1 MYNHALIEKINNKIT
16 GKNPETEYTI
26 IKLKKLVKFLNI
38 YIFLIPA
45 YLGCF
50 GYLLAMAVDD
60 NVNHLTFSNR
70 IGVYRKLHFC
80 AVCGKAYSRK
90 IELDMHQ
97 FCHSVPLAAPENLL
111 RGNLGDLMTQCPCCF
126 KAFCRR
132 QDLMCHMDNGDR
144 CVKIESESSIAINHQ
159 KQRMGQSSGKVKR
172 YMSKPREDRHVKY
185 NDRSRRFGELITTQY
200 YGPVTKFERQC
211 AIVQRFLD
219 AEKSS
224 SISKVNC
231 VKGRY
236 SRRTE
241 ATKMDGSNLLSNQKK
256 DINSN
261 DANFTAHAGMSN

>member
-1 MYNHALIEKINNKIT
+1 MHLSKKINKVT
-16 GKNPETEYTI
+16 EKNPETEYTI

-60 NVNHLTFSNR
+60 NHLTFSNR

-144 CVKIESESSIAINHQ
+144 CVKSESESSIAIN
-159 KQRMGQSSGKVKR
+159 QRMGQSSGKVKR

-185 NDRSRRFGELITTQY
+185 NDRSRRFGEIITTQY

-231 VKGRY
+231 VKARY
-236 SRRTE
+236 SRRAE
-241 ATKMDGSNLLSNQKK
+241 ATKVDGSNLLSDQKK

>member
-1 MYNHALIEKINNKIT
+1 M
-16 GKNPETEYTI
+16 
-26 IKLKKLVKFLNI
+26 NI

-60 NVNHLTFSNR
+60 NHLTFSNR

-111 RGNLGDLMTQCPCCF
+111 RSNLGDLMTQCPCCF

-132 QDLMCHMDNGDR
+132 QDLMCHMDNGER
-144 CVKIESESSIAINHQ
+144 CVKIESESSIEINHQ
-159 KQRMGQSSGKVKR
+159 KQRMGQSSGKVKK

-236 SRRTE
+236 SRRAE
-241 ATKMDGSNLLSNQKK
+241 ATKMDGSNLLSDQKK

>member
-1 MYNHALIEKINNKIT
+1 
-16 GKNPETEYTI
+16 
-26 IKLKKLVKFLNI
+26 
-38 YIFLIPA
+38 
-45 YLGCF
+45 
-50 GYLLAMAVDD
+50 MAVDD
-60 NVNHLTFSNR
+60 NHLTFSNR

-159 KQRMGQSSGKVKR
+159 KQRMAQSSGKVKM

-231 VKGRY
+231 VKARY
-236 SRRTE
+236 SRRAE
-241 ATKMDGSNLLSNQKK
+241 ATKMDGSNLLSDQKK

>member
-1 MYNHALIEKINNKIT
+1 MHLSKKINNKVT
-16 GKNPETEYTI
+16 EKNPETEYTI

-144 CVKIESESSIAINHQ
+144 CVKSESESSIAINHQ

-185 NDRSRRFGELITTQY
+185 NDRSRRFGEIITTQY

-231 VKGRY
+231 VKARY
-236 SRRTE
+236 SRRAE
-241 ATKMDGSNLLSNQKK
+241 ATKVDGSNLLSDQKK